1 MTPRSKKLLALVT
14 YGISLYARAT
24 CESRAQ
30 DLACRRKCRIDLAQR
45 LSSSRSGCQLPYSR
59 LTGEVVETVKGAR
72 GVQPQV
78 ARRKS

>member
-30 DLACRRKCRIDLAQR
+30 DLAELLPR
-45 LSSSRSGCQLPYSR
+45 LGCGRNPNGCERPQTSGLPN
-59 LTGEVVETVKGAR
+59 
-72 GVQPQV
+72 
-78 ARRKS
+78 